1 MEEKISEIMRA
12 YDGRIMT
19 PTEWN
24 HYMRKFNLALEK
36 QDWELFHKTKQELI
50 AAYAG

>member
-12 YDGRIMT
+12 YDNKLMT

-50 AAYAG
+50 TVYAG